1 MSIIVVV
8 LNHQDIAM
16 PDSLAMSESLT
27 TEPLRV
33 FKLYAICTD
42 LHYVKKCTVRLF
54 CKRDF

>member
-1 MSIIVVV
+1 MVV

-42 LHYVKKCTVRLF
+42 LHYVKNALF
-54 CKRDF
+54 DSFVNETFNEK